1 MAELLFYVST
11 RIISLS
17 GNNKQHRCLVT
28 TRKKQLTSREP
39 VPHLQPVVLAVPVA
53 ARQGVV
59 LQVKGEK
66 GEGYVHAGGH
76 DNDEGALQVVR
87 VLVREAR
94 RLDETRGTRK
104 VTGTV

>member
-1 MAELLFYVST
+1 MPGHDA
-11 RIISLS
+11 
-17 GNNKQHRCLVT
+17 
-28 TRKKQLTSREP
+28 KKQLTSREP

-87 VLVREAR
+87 VLVGEAR
-94 RLDETRGTRK
+94 GLDETRGTRK